1 MCGDASTAAAA
12 HSATTTTAASAAVMA
27 LRVSAARKDE
37 RQGRCD
43 YEFLHWLSS
52 FICRLE
58 IADNAEPSGAVS

>member
-1 MCGDASTAAAA
+1 MCSDASTAAAA
-12 HSATTTTAASAAVMA
+12 HSATTTAASAAVMA

-43 YEFLHWLSS
+43 YKFLHWLSS